1 MNTKEYIES
10 GILELYVYGLLT
22 ESENIEVAA
31 MAKKHNEIEAEI
43 LSIEKSIVNLSTSF
57 SPFLSAEN
65 FSKIKSKLDLK
76 HTEVIQLKPN
86 RDKGSYL
93 GWVAAAILLIGIIY
107 QYNLENTLQQDSISL
122 TMNNLKLK
130 KEISVAN
137 ANNQETFKLLN
148 IIRNSDNTIVNLEGQ
163 AINPKSFAKVYW
175 NKKSK
180 SVYIDG
186 SGLPTPPEGM
196 VYQVWALKLKPT
208 LEPTSIGLLSNFS
221 KTEARIFEV
230 NNTENAEGFGI
241 TLEPAG
247 GSKTPTMEQLYTLG
261 TV

>member
-22 ESENIEVAA
+22 ESENIEVAT
-31 MAKKHNEIEAEI
+31 MAKKHKEIEVEI

-76 HTEVIQLKPN
+76 HTEVIKLKPN
-86 RDKGSYL
+86 RDKGNYL
-93 GWVAAAILLIGIIY
+93 GWVAASILLIGIIY

-130 KEISVAN
+130 NQISVAN

-148 IIRNSDNTIVNLEGQ
+148 IIRNSDNTIVNLAGQ

-186 SGLPTPPEGM
+186 FGLPTPPEGM
-196 VYQVWALKLKPT
+196 VYQVWSLKLKPT

-221 KTEARIFEV
+221 KTETRIFEV
-230 NNTENAEGFGI
+230 NNTDNAEGFGI